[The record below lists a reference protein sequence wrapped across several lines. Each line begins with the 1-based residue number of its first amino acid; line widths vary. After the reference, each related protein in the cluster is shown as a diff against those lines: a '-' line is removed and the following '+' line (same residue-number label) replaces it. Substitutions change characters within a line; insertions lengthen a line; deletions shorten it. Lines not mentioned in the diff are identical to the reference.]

1 MISVIGKRGSGK
13 TTKLF
18 KLARKKDAMVLGLN
32 SRALRQKAHT
42 LGYDDIEIIGLG
54 DLANENFS
62 LGKDVLVDESNYI
75 LKYMLNEFYGLNMI
89 GFSTT
94 DENEERN

>member
-18 KLARKKDAMVLGLN
+18 ELAREKNAMVLAPN
-32 SRALRQKAHT
+32 SRALKQKARAI
-42 LGYDDIEIIGLG
+42 GYDDIEIIGLG

-62 LGKDVLVDESNYI
+62 LCKDLLVDESNYI
-75 LKYMLNEFYGLNMI
+75 LQYLLNEFYGLNMI
-89 GFSTT
+89 GFSVTN
-94 DENEERN
+94 ENETRN

>member
-1 MISVIGKRGSGK
+1 MIKVIGPRGTGK

-18 KLARKKDAMVLGLN
+18 ELARKNKAMILTSN
-32 SRALRQKAHT
+32 SRAMREKARSR
-42 LGYDDIEIIGLG
+42 GYEDVEIIGLG

-62 LGKDVLVDESNYI
+62 LGKDLLVDESNYS

-94 DENEERN
+94 DENE

>member
-18 KLARKKDAMVLGLN
+18 ELAREKNAMVLVPN
-32 SRALRQKAHT
+32 SRALKQKARA
-42 LGYDDIEIIGLG
+42 LGYNDIEIIGLG

-62 LGKDVLVDESNYI
+62 LGKDLLVDESNYI
-75 LKYMLNEFYGLNMI
+75 LQYMLNEFYGLNMI
-89 GFSTT
+89 GFSVT
-94 DENEERN
+94 DENE

>member
-18 KLARKKDAMVLGLN
+18 ELAREKNAMVLVSN
-32 SRALRQKAHT
+32 SRALKQKAHA
-42 LGYDDIEIIGLG
+42 LGYNDIEIIGLG

-62 LGKDVLVDESNYI
+62 LGKDLLVDESNYI
-75 LKYMLNEFYGLNMI
+75 LQYMLNEFYGLNMI
-89 GFSTT
+89 GFSVT